1 MSYLCFCCCIVRIL
15 IPYKIHDC
23 KFSHS
28 IGIATLDSQNRGLS
42 MVINYGKVQ
51 WSHWHTQEESCP
63 DWSHNSIFQAGKTLS
78 VFLFTS
84 SRAHPRPAL
93 ASKAFFKEAYKYV
106 GNVSGNMSHFF
117 WGKYVYR
124 VCDCVSVSACVCLC
138 VFMSV
143 CIHLCAFHFL

>member
-1 MSYLCFCCCIVRIL
+1 MGRCNGPTDTHKRKAVLTDPTTPSFR
-15 IPYKIHDC
+15 
-23 KFSHS
+23 
-28 IGIATLDSQNRGLS
+28 
-42 MVINYGKVQ
+42 
-51 WSHWHTQEESCP
+51 
-63 DWSHNSIFQAGKTLS
+63 AGKTLS